1 VAPAM
6 SADLVGMGGQG
17 GTLEAGTIADL
28 ILLDRDPVAAQT
40 APGNISAA
48 VVKATMVGRRWVHGA

>member
-1 VAPAM
+1 MV
-6 SADLVGMGGQG
+6 
-17 GTLEAGTIADL
+17 ADL
-28 ILLDRDPVAAQT
+28 ILLDRDPIAAQA

>member
-1 VAPAM
+1 MV
-6 SADLVGMGGQG
+6 
-17 GTLEAGTIADL
+17 ADL
-28 ILLDRDPVAAQT
+28 ILLDRDPIAAQT